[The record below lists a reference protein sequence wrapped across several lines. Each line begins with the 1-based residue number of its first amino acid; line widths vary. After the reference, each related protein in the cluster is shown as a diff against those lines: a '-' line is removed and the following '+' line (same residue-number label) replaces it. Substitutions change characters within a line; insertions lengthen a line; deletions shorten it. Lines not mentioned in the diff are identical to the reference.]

1 MDRTLIKQGDE
12 AACLSVFYFSKKSF
26 QIFFWKGNSMIIVT
40 NNPSVREYFK
50 AGEVDFVDS
59 DYKQVL
65 LRVRDYVHK
74 NHTLLTHPLSGSV
87 KPNETPYKS
96 IALEAGKTIDFA
108 SLELIENALA
118 VYDKF
123 QGNEETPQW
132 TQRVK
137 EDFMVIDFDLIK
149 NALKK

>member
-1 MDRTLIKQGDE
+1 M
-12 AACLSVFYFSKKSF
+12 F
-26 QIFFWKGNSMIIVT
+26 IVT
-40 NNPSVREYFK
+40 NNPLVKEYFK
-50 AGEVDFVDS
+50 PEEVTFVDS
-59 DYKQVL
+59 GYREVL
-65 LRVRDYVHK
+65 MTVRDYVHT
-74 NHTLLTHPLSGSV
+74 NHILLTHPLSGSV

-96 IALEAGKTIDFA
+96 IAVEIAENLDFS

-123 QGNEETPQW
+123 QGNEKTPLW

>member
-1 MDRTLIKQGDE
+1 MLF
-12 AACLSVFYFSKKSF
+12 CFSVFWIVPKVFRNESEIKSF
-26 QIFFWKGNSMIIVT
+26 KKGIGMFIVT
-40 NNPSVREYFK
+40 NNPLVKDYFK
-50 AGEVDFVDS
+50 PEEVVFVDS
-59 DYKQVL
+59 GYKEVL
-65 LRVRDYVHK
+65 LKVRDYIHT
-74 NHTLLTHPLSGSV
+74 NHILLTHPLSGSV

-96 IALEAGKTIDFA
+96 IAVRADEKLDFD

-123 QGNEETPQW
+123 QGNEKTPMW
-132 TQRVK
+132 TERVK